1 MYEQMTLTEWMDIK
15 EKIRKD
21 MSSVKHAFVRI
32 GYNLRRIRDDEM
44 YKQDGYD
51 NLADFAREEL
61 GIGASMVSRLIS
73 INEKYSIDGYSE
85 TLLPEYE
92 NFKQASLVEM
102 LSLPE
107 TDLQMVTPTMAREDI
122 RELRRFNK
130 APEGPEDNL
139 QEVVREFC
147 RQNRELINE
156 LYQDT
161 DLDRIEEKDLI
172 EIINPSGNRIFKK
185 GLFFLSF
192 TDKEIKVKEFG
203 GQPQNMTYQEFMGR
217 IKLILGPDMG
227 ANVWEQYFGWPE
239 GERQQEHSEA
249 AEEKAEEKP
258 AEQEKEQA
266 EPFTNPP
273 AGEETENETKE
284 DQEDTGRDPGP
295 DTEAGR
301 EHGSDAE
308 EGIGTGKVLEGD
320 TEAGGGSGGY
330 RAADGEKPEAET
342 AETRAEEEAP
352 QEIIAPA
359 QFSTKTAEIRGLEG
373 SDEEGKFTP
382 QDHKKDLLE
391 DINITM
397 KKLQQAIDEGKY
409 LVAEMHLNALMVYV
423 RKAREEGTK

>member
-21 MSSVKHAFVRI
+21 MNSVKHAFVRI

-85 TLLPEYE
+85 TLLPQYE

-161 DLDRIEEKDLI
+161 DLDQTEEKDLI
-172 EIINPSGNRIFKK
+172 EAINPSGNRIFKK

-192 TDKEIKVKEFG
+192 TDEEIKIKEFG
-203 GQPQNMTYQEFMGR
+203 GQPQAMTYKEFVSR
-217 IKLILGPDMG
+217 IMYILGPDKGESM
-227 ANVWEQYFGWPE
+227 WERCFGWPE
-239 GERQQEHSEA
+239 GDKA
-249 AEEKAEEKP
+249 AEEPEKVEEKTEEKP
-258 AEQEKEQA
+258 AEQEKE
-266 EPFTNPP
+266 EPFMNLPE
-273 AGEETENETKE
+273 GEETENEAEE
-284 DQEDTGRDPGP
+284 DQKGPEGDHAPDGETGS
-295 DTEAGR
+295 

-308 EGIGTGKVLEGD
+308 EGISAGEVLAGD
-320 TEAGGGSGGY
+320 AEVSGGSGGY
-330 RAADGEKPEAET
+330 SAADGEKAEPETTETGAEK
-342 AETRAEEEAP
+342 EAP
-352 QEIIAPA
+352 QKVIAPA
-359 QFSTKTAEIRGLEG
+359 QFSTKTAEIRGTEG
-373 SDEEGKFTP
+373 SEEEPKIVP
-382 QDHKKDLLE
+382 DDHEKDLME
-391 DINITM
+391 DIEITL
-397 KKLQQAIDEGKY
+397 KQLQTAIKEKKY
-409 LVAEMHLNALMVYV
+409 LIAEMHLDALKVYI
-423 RKAREEGTK
+423 RKARGTN